1 LAEKKKR
8 HILGLSGGKDSTA
21 LALYLRDK
29 VPDIE
34 YFFCDTHKELPETYV
49 YLKKLEILLGK
60 RITFLESERGF
71 DHWLSIYG
79 GFLPSPQARWCTKQL
94 KILPLERYIGNDEAI
109 SYIALRADEDRAG
122 YISTKPN
129 IKPVFPFMRDGFVK
143 GDILKIV
150 EKSGIGM
157 PEYYSWRTRSG
168 CYFCFFQRKIEWV
181 RLSEAHPKLF
191 KKAMIYEQ
199 KHEDGR
205 EYLWSQ
211 DESLVDLIERKDQ
224 IIADHNKAMLL
235 RKKVFSK
242 KPLVEVFESI
252 LEDEND
258 DFCFVCN

>member
-1 LAEKKKR
+1 M
-8 HILGLSGGKDSTA
+8 
-21 LALYLRDK
+21 
-29 VPDIE
+29 
-34 YFFCDTHKELPETYV
+34 
-49 YLKKLEILLGK
+49 LKKQDDLIRRLMMLLD
-60 RITFLESERGF
+60 IAVVIAAFLVSYFVRAHF
-71 DHWLSIYG
+71 DLLYK
-79 GFLPSPQARWCTKQL
+79 FDLFPSVNVFTKP
-94 KILPLERYIGNDEAI
+94 IPIERYIGNDETI

-129 IKPVFPFMRDGFVK
+129 IKPVFPFMRDGLVK

-181 RLSEAHPKLF
+181 RLSEVHPKLF

-205 EYLWSQ
+205 EYFWSQ
-211 DESLVDLIERKDQ
+211 DESLLDLMERKDQ

-235 RKKVFSK
+235 RKRVFPK

-252 LEDEND
+252 LEDERD